1 MRAPIP
7 VEFEAEWRARFERF
21 ARRYEDEALISGWSA
36 AGLRRRV
43 QLFTSLLPSLRLPP
57 GSHVLDLGCGAGTY
71 VRLLAERGHRA
82 VGLDYSLPSLG
93 RAREADPHRRAC
105 YLAGE
110 AYALPFSRSTFGLV
124 VCIGVL
130 QALADPAHAIAE
142 MTRVLRPDGTLIV
155 EALNARGLIGVLK
168 EATHRLGRQPPRVR
182 GYPPREV
189 AGWLR
194 ARGLRVEA
202 TPGLCLPPRRWPAL
216 GRILETDAVEHAF
229 AFAPGLSRLI
239 AHSFLFVARRDAAST
254 ESAR

>member
-1 MRAPIP
+1 MRGPIP

-43 QLFTSLLPSLRLPP
+43 QLFTSLLPSLKLPP

-71 VRLLAERGHRA
+71 VRLLAER
-82 VGLDYSLPSLG
+82 
-93 RAREADPHRRAC
+93 
-105 YLAGE
+105 GE

-130 QALADPAHAIAE
+130 QALADPTQAIAE

-168 EATHRLGRQPPRVR
+168 EVTHRLGRQPPRVR
-182 GYPPREV
+182 GYPPQVV

-202 TPGLCLPPRRWPAL
+202 SPGLCLPPRRWPAL
-216 GRILETDAVEHAF
+216 GRILETDAVERAF
-229 AFAPGLSRLI
+229 AFAPGLSRLV

-254 ESAR
+254 ESGR